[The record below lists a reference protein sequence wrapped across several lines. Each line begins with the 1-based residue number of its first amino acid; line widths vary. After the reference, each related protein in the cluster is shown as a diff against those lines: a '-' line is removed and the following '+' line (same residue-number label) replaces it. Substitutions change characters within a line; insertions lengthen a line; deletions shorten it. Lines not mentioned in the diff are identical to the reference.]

1 MLFRSITFVGCASIS
16 VKKMKP
22 FNFYSDEDSE
32 DIVFLQL
39 KLQIWVRVVIDM
51 YEVETDDDINPLQW
65 DNLL

>member
-1 MLFRSITFVGCASIS
+1 
-16 VKKMKP
+16 MKP
-22 FNFYSDEDSE
+22 FNFYSDKDSE

-65 DNLL
+65 DNLLWNWNACKAIS